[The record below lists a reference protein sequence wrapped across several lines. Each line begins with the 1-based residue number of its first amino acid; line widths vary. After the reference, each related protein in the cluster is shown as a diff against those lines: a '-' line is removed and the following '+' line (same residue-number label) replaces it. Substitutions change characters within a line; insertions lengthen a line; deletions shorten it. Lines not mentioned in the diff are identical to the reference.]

1 MPKSRLLK
9 ITDYALIEI
18 IYSDDSANSSKYGF
32 KIVDNSIEQYRSFFN
47 SDASSSKTGNV
58 LDRSSVQLG
67 SRQWV
72 RTEQDIPIR
81 YLPTDSRFTVNDLSE
96 VIEAGQ
102 QWEVSYDT
110 IRVHILSGY
119 TFTSSSGFVLEVLYP
134 EKNKLKSARAASLTY
149 VNGDDY
155 IIFNT
160 RPLVINGVNY
170 DKYIEFKIPS
180 LDELITNFDSAT
192 TKSDALAYYLTSD
205 NGGFLTDGL
214 IGFNFHEIEQV
225 NNFNGF
231 DYLSTTNDNSSSIEP
246 KDLYADLA
254 AVIVQNGDYFEYY
267 PTWKG
272 EFIADYIQILRE
284 TLGNYVVIHELTIT
298 EQVGFS
304 EVYNASNVILQRE
317 DFNQPSLYRPILK
330 NSDTSFSFSIDYVM
344 RLTNE
349 DNGTQIIRT
358 ASVTSFE
365 PKRFGKSIAKLTVGS
380 DVSPLKIYNVV
391 TEGPKF
397 SSPVPTT
404 LTKIQRIVSPSFYDF
419 TNVSVTTG
427 KLFISNANELVPDNL
442 FEWDVVF
449 GQSEAIIILNPFDNY
464 FRFRV
469 YRSTPQEL
477 QHVDLSEAQEIN
489 IVFESSNGS
498 RHRYAL
504 YQPYTQGASVNDGLL
519 VDPKTGV
526 LTFRVPASD
535 SASMLESMPGKFFLT
550 VRNKNTVRARVSL
563 DISNELRGKEVVIPF
578 QEWSQKSEY
587 DLITVYYNLNPY
599 TIEKRYLDVL
609 EILADGNTGEE
620 TVIYRGNVESMDNYQ
635 KVLDNIDNLRS
646 TAFKTRLDSIK
657 QKESSLDA
665 RERGLNNR
673 ESELN
678 SKEASL
684 KSLETALLGQ
694 QQTLQSQTASLKD
707 QQTELDRRN
716 ALLKQREADLK
727 AQADDAKKRQSDN
740 VKELS
745 DVINSLRQD
754 IERLKGPQGSTT
766 SGGNSTTSGGG
777 SSSGGGN
784 QGSGNQGNQGTG
796 NQGNQGA
803 GNQGNRNNQTNSQ
816 LNIDRILNQSDFFQN
831 PQTKSGTTGYKIGQN
846 LGNVKDI
853 YTSSGVTVGSNL
865 TGGEGLIPT
874 SETSTYVVAYDVY
887 YVNTPT
893 FVGRYEI
900 RSTTTIGVS
909 RDALTALYN
918 KEFVGDRRTNGGK
931 YTELKKNQPRT
942 FQSNE
947 IAYKSKWVIE
957 KENTNDTSSSQ
968 GGIVQKPKVA
978 LIEFDTKG
986 LDIKRNIASPVTIM
1000 RDGVDVE
1007 VTSRYSNTFKLKGAY
1022 AIRAEIVL
1030 NDLYYQGVDERNAG
1044 KNTYLAGYSRYID
1057 TLTKETYDKD
1067 IPKKQ
1072 VTTNGKSSTQYNLK
1086 GLIGEFS
1093 YTNTLLDNLQTADV
1107 TNTAEWIKTFVED
1120 SSQFIT
1126 FASNPSK
1133 KFYGW
1138 DAIFEILV
1146 RENGIGNFS
1155 YTLSKSVQ
1163 PTLWV
1168 TSLAKLYDT
1177 LLNNLFGLT
1186 AQQLISIQQ
1195 PILLVNQIIE
1205 QVSASK
1211 LSIDNKQNVKYIRV
1225 TRKVTPQGLPYQG
1238 IGSFK
1243 TSSFYVLQDIQN
1255 DFVERE
1261 PEIQVFSGE
1270 VFTKELPM
1278 ALTLTLSG
1286 KTFSYSKLDAYQVSD
1301 YISGLPPNTV
1311 RGFL

>member
-9 ITDYALIEI
+9 ITDYALIEL
-18 IYSDDSANSSKYGF
+18 IYSDSSANTSKYGF
-32 KIVDNSIEQYRSFFN
+32 KIVDSSIEQHRSFFN
-47 SDASSSKTGNV
+47 DDNSSSITGNV

-67 SRQWV
+67 ARQWV
-72 RTEQDIPIR
+72 RTELDIPIR
-81 YLPTDSRFTVNDLSE
+81 YLPTDARFTVNELKD
-96 VIEAGQ
+96 VIELGQ
-102 QWEVSYDT
+102 KWDVSYDT
-110 IRVHILSGY
+110 VRVHILSGY
-119 TFTSSSGFVLEVLYP
+119 TFTSSSGFILEILYP
-134 EKNKLKSARAASLTY
+134 EKNKTKSARAASLTY

-155 IIFNT
+155 ITFNT

-192 TKSDALAYYLTSD
+192 TKSDTLAYYLTSD

-214 IGFNFHEIEQV
+214 IGFNFHEIEEV
-225 NNFNGF
+225 NNYNGF
-231 DYLSTTNDNSSSIEP
+231 DYLSTRIANTSSIEP

-272 EFIADYIQILRE
+272 EFIADYIQVLRE

-317 DFNQPSLYRPILK
+317 DFDQPSLYRPILK
-330 NSDTSFSFSIDYVM
+330 NADTSFSFSIDYVM

-365 PKRFGKSIAKLTVGS
+365 PKKFGRTATKLMLGTEVA
-380 DVSPLKIYNVV
+380 PLKIYNVV

-397 SSPVPTT
+397 TSPVPST

-449 GQSEAIIILNPFDNY
+449 GQSEAIIIVNPFDNY

-489 IVFESSNGS
+489 IVFESSTGS
-498 RHRYAL
+498 RYRYAL
-504 YQPYTQGASVNDGLL
+504 YQPYNQGASVNDGQL
-519 VDPKTGV
+519 VDTKTGV

-535 SASMLESMPGKFFLT
+535 SANILQSMPGKFFLT
-550 VRNKNTVRARVSL
+550 VRNKNTIRARVSL
-563 DISNELRGKEVVIPF
+563 DIASELRGKEVIIQF
-578 QEWSQKSEY
+578 QEWSQKSDY
-587 DLITVYYNLNPY
+587 DLITVYYNLTAY
-599 TIEKRYLDVL
+599 TIEKRYLEVL

-646 TAFKTRLDSIK
+646 TAFKTRLDAIK
-657 QKESSLDA
+657 TKESSLDA
-665 RERGLNNR
+665 RERSLNDR

-727 AQADDAKKRQSDN
+727 AQSDDAKKRQSDS
-740 VKELS
+740 VKDLT

-754 IERLKGPQGSTT
+754 IERLKGAQGSTT
-766 SGGNSTTSGGG
+766 TGGGTTSGGG
-777 SSSGGGN
+777 TTTGG
-784 QGSGNQGNQGTG
+784 GNQGTG
-796 NQGNQGA
+796 NQGNQG
-803 GNQGNRNNQTNSQ
+803 NQGTGTQSNRNIQPNSQ
-816 LNIDRILNQSDFFQN
+816 LNIDRILNQSDFFQD

-846 LGNVKDI
+846 IGNVKDI
-853 YTSSGVTVGSNL
+853 YTSSGVTVGS
-865 TGGEGLIPT
+865 GLSGSQGATPA
-874 SETSTYVVAYDVY
+874 SETSTYVVLYDVY
-887 YVNTPT
+887 YVSTPT

-900 RSTTTIGVS
+900 RSNTTIGVS
-909 RDALTALYN
+909 RDSLTALYN
-918 KEFVGDRRTNGGK
+918 KEFVSDQRTNGGK
-931 YTELKKNQPRT
+931 YTEIKKAQPRT
-942 FQSNE
+942 FQSNQV
-947 IAYKSKWVIE
+947 AYKSKWFVE
-957 KENTNDTSSSQ
+957 KEGGSNSSSPSQ
-968 GGIVQKPKVA
+968 GGTSKKPKVA

-986 LDIKRNIASPVTIM
+986 LEIKRNISSPVSII
-1000 RDGVDVE
+1000 RDGQDVT
-1007 VTSRYSNTFKLKGAY
+1007 VTSTYSKSYKLKGAY
-1022 AIRAEIVL
+1022 ALRAEIVL

-1044 KNTYLAGYSRYID
+1044 KNTYLAGYSKYID
-1057 TLTKETYDKD
+1057 ALTKDSYDKD
-1067 IPKKQ
+1067 VPTKS
-1072 VTTNGKSSTQYNLK
+1072 VTTNSKASTQYHLK
-1086 GLIGEFS
+1086 GLLGEYV
-1093 YTNTLLDNLQTADV
+1093 YTNSLLDNLQTQDE
-1107 TNTAEWIKTFVED
+1107 TNTAEWIKTFVDD

-1126 FASNPSK
+1126 FPSNPTK
-1133 KFYGW
+1133 KYYGW

-1146 RENGIGNFS
+1146 RENGIGNFT

-1177 LLNNLFGLT
+1177 MLNSLFGLT
-1186 AQQLISIQQ
+1186 AQQLISTEQ
-1195 PILLVNQIIE
+1195 PTLLVNQIVN
-1205 QVSASK
+1205 QVLTSK
-1211 LSIDNKQNVKYIRV
+1211 NSLDKKQNIRYV
-1225 TRKVTPQGLPYQG
+1225 RVSRKVTPQGLPYQG

-1243 TSSFYVLQDIQN
+1243 TSTFYVVQDVQN

-1261 PEIQVFSGE
+1261 PELQVFSQE

-1286 KTFSYSKLDAYQVSD
+1286 KTFSYDKLDAYQISD
-1301 YISGLPPNTV
+1301 YISGLPPNTI